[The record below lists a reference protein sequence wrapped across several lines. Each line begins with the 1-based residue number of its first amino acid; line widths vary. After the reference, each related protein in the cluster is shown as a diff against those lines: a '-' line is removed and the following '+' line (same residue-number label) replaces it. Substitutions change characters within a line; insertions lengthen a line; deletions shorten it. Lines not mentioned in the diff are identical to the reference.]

1 MDLNNLNRSH
11 LIVACVG
18 VLAVVAGFSF
28 WLLGGFTLQLAGDG
42 SGGTCKPIETVAVTD
57 DDFTMGEAKAPIT
70 LVEYASQTCVHCAA
84 FHRDAW
90 PTIEANYVKTGL
102 VRFVFRDFQR
112 NRVDLAASVL
122 GRCMGRDAFIPFTD
136 LLFENQETWMNR
148 EDQDALAG
156 LREMTR
162 RAGMTNAEFDA
173 CMKKEDD
180 AKRLVAIREKAVKDH
195 CLEGTPTFLLN
206 GKTLDLKGPL
216 LEALDEQLRSE
227 LKALGVAVPA
237 KADATVPASDPFAP
251 RPSTV
256 VDPESPTPAAPA
268 TATVK

>member
-1 MDLNNLNRSH
+1 MDLNTFTRPQ
-11 LIVACVG
+11 LIAGSAG
-18 VLAVVAGFSF
+18 VLTVVAGLSF
-28 WLLGGFTLQLAGDG
+28 WFFSGGPAQLSGDG
-42 SGGTCKPIETVAVTD
+42 SGGTCNPIETAAVID
-57 DDFTMGEAKAPIT
+57 DDFTVGEANAPIT

-90 PTIEANYVKTGL
+90 PTIEATYVKTGL

-122 GRCMGRDAFIPFTD
+122 GRCMGRDAFMAFTG

-148 EDQDALAG
+148 ADQDALAG

-162 RAGMTNAEFDA
+162 RAGMTNSEFDA
-173 CMKKEDD
+173 CMKKEDE
-180 AKRLVAIREKAVKDH
+180 AKRLVAIREKAVKDY

-206 GKTLDLKGPL
+206 GKKLDLKGPL

-227 LKALGVAVPA
+227 LKTRGVEAPT
-237 KADATVPASDPFAP
+237 KAA
-251 RPSTV
+251 
-256 VDPESPTPAAPA
+256 AAP
-268 TATVK
+268 